1 MVKLRGINIY
11 PQSIGSI
18 ITEAFNVATGEFVC
32 RVRREDGREE
42 MTAVIEAT
50 RQENDLKEAM
60 EATLRSRFGVGI
72 SVQLVKPGMTA
83 DLSGIETRQ
92 KPVRLIDER

>member
-18 ITEAFNVATGEFVC
+18 LTEAFTVATGEFIC

-50 RQENDLKEAM
+50 RQENDVKEAM
-60 EATLRSRFGVGI
+60 EAALRSRLGVGI
-72 SVQLVKPGMTA
+72 SVQLVKPGETA